1 MKLKKGDKVAVIA
14 GKDKGKDGLV
24 EKVYKNM
31 NKVMIM
37 NINMYKKHIKKNK
50 DMPKGGIVDL
60 PRPIDVSKLMFIC
73 PKCTKQARLGYKV
86 EKDKKTRICRTCK
99 EVV

>member
-14 GKDKGKDGLV
+14 GKDKGKDGV
-24 EKVYKNM
+24 IEKVYKNTS
-31 NKVMIM
+31 KVMIM

-60 PRPIDVSKLMFIC
+60 PRPLDIAKVMIIC
-73 PKCTKQARLGYKV
+73 PKCGKKARLGYKV
-86 EKDKKTRICRTCK
+86 ENNKKNRVCK
-99 EVV
+99 KCGEKI

>member
-14 GKDKGKDGLV
+14 GKDKGKDGII
-24 EKVYKNM
+24 EKIYKNM
-31 NKVMIM
+31 NKAMIM

-50 DMPKGGIVDL
+50 EMPKGGIVDL

-73 PKCTKQARLGYKV
+73 PKCAKQARLGYKV